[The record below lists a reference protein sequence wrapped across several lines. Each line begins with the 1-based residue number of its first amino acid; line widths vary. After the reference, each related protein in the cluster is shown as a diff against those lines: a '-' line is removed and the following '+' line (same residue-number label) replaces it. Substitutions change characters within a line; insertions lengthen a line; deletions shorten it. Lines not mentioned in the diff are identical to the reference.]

1 LKIRRAPA
9 AAHAFA
15 IAQAMLRLF
24 ATPNTSPIF
33 PAKTLS
39 VIKEVKKLQ
48 GYNGSADSKPVG
60 NYWTDAGPVAGTDA
74 LALQPYNAMISR
86 HDDSNCLLLRFVRL
100 DFRDF
105 NFIGTRNSVAV
116 CDIESFSLTDAT
128 WRSSL

>member
-1 LKIRRAPA
+1 
-9 AAHAFA
+9 
-15 IAQAMLRLF
+15 
-24 ATPNTSPIF
+24 
-33 PAKTLS
+33 LS